1 MDDTAL
7 AEVDDSVVS
16 TPDTTSAPETSEP
29 SASPSPSPVP
39 SQAAA
44 PQQSVWDAFKNLD
57 EFRGQDDVSIARRL
71 YSSME
76 REKAATSTLAKY
88 EQYLP
93 YAQQYLQ
100 HREPFEKYLAS
111 QREQPQPQPVAPT
124 AASEAMKKWW
134 SPPEV
139 RESFKQYLVRD
150 ESGREVIAQDAPLD
164 AKHSL
169 YEYQK
174 YKADFAQKFLT
185 NPEAALGPMI
195 QDIAQQQAKQIVESQ
210 FAEVQ
215 QTQYVAGLER
225 ENKDWLY
232 DQSGQP
238 TEEGVA
244 AQRYIEE
251 ASVLGIQSA
260 EKRWEYATKMIERD
274 LLDKLRSMGSQQ
286 AQNSAFEAGL
296 PQQTAAPVPVAAEQ
310 NAPPTA
316 ATKAERDIDFLRRE
330 ASRNPSRAASND
342 DPRTPQ
348 APLSFEQRLA
358 KQLARDG
365 II

>member
-1 MDDTAL
+1 
-7 AEVDDSVVS
+7 
-16 TPDTTSAPETSEP
+16 
-29 SASPSPSPVP
+29 
-39 SQAAA
+39 
-44 PQQSVWDAFKNLD
+44 VWDAFKNLD
-57 EFRGQDDVSIARRL
+57 EFRGQDDVAIARRL

-76 REKAATSTLAKY
+76 REKAATSRLAEY
-88 EQYLP
+88 QQYIP

-100 HREPFEKYLAS
+100 HREPFERYLAS
-111 QREQPQPQPVAPT
+111 QREQPQQPQPVAQT
-124 AASEAMKKWW
+124 AASDAMKKWW

-139 RESFKQYLVRD
+139 RESFKQYLIRD
-150 ESGREVIAQDAPLD
+150 ESGREVISQDAPLD
-164 AKHSL
+164 AKHAL

-195 QDIAQQQAKQIVESQ
+195 QDIAQQQARQIVESQ

-251 ASVLGIQSA
+251 ASGLGIQSA

-274 LLDKLRSMGSQQ
+274 LLDKLRSIGDQQ
-286 AQNSAFEAGL
+286 AQKSAFESGL
-296 PQQTAAPVPVAAEQ
+296 PQQIAPAAPVVEEP

-348 APLSFEQRLA
+348 SPLSFEQRLA